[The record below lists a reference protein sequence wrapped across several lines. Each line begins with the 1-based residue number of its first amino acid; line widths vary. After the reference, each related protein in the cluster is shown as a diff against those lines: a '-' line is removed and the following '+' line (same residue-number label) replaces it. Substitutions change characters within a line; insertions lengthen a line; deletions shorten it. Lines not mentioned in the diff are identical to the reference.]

1 MSEVEEWIIIC
12 TQQRNKIDELESQ
25 LASLR
30 EKAAAMEILEK
41 YGRIEADDP
50 FLIYILT
57 GNTRLSFGKFNAID
71 ILTAAREL
79 GIIGEQK

>member
-1 MSEVEEWIIIC
+1 
-12 TQQRNKIDELESQ
+12 
-25 LASLR
+25 
-30 EKAAAMEILEK
+30 MEILEK